1 MFTLSNPWA
10 DYIAVTG
17 VLLLV
22 YYFLIGMKFY
32 RKNIIAR
39 FNSAEKEIP
48 GLSPQPEHFQDEGS
62 EPSQTF
68 ALENPYPEMEITED
82 PPLPD
87 PLMMQQ
93 VEELVFQLK
102 DALSQALRQNQERAQ
117 ILTVLQKIVGGYGAL
132 YDTPFQLSVNT
143 WLGAEW
149 EEQGLLQLS
158 DNEIRMIW
166 TLQ

>member
-48 GLSPQPEHFQDEGS
+48 ALSPQSEHFQDEGS

-68 ALENPYPEMEITED
+68 ASENSYPELEITED

-87 PLMMQQ
+87 PVMMQQ

-102 DALSQALRQNQERAQ
+102 DALSQAVRQNQERTQ
-117 ILTVLQKIVGGYGAL
+117 ILTILQKILGDYSAL
-132 YDTPFQLSVNT
+132 HDTPFQLSVNT

>member
-22 YYFLIGMKFY
+22 YYFLVGLKFY
-32 RKNIIAR
+32 RKNIIAQLG
-39 FNSAEKEIP
+39 SAERELP
-48 GLSPQPEHFQDEGS
+48 DLTPQPDHFQDEAPGPTQQITS
-62 EPSQTF
+62 EIPD
-68 ALENPYPEMEITED
+68 PEMEIRED

-87 PLMMQQ
+87 PALMQQ
-93 VEELVFQLK
+93 VEELVFALK
-102 DALSQALRQNQERAQ
+102 DALTLAVSKNQERTQ
-117 ILTVLQKIVGGYGAL
+117 ILLTLQKILSGYTAL
-132 YDTPFQLSVNT
+132 NDTPFQLSVNT

-158 DNEIRMIW
+158 EQELRMIW